1 MHHRIRPFA
10 NLRLTPIALII
21 FAGLAFS
28 HPLGN
33 FTINHYARIVAGPE
47 RTQIRYV
54 VDLAEIPTFQEAKT
68 IDQNSDG
75 NLSSDELN
83 SYLDRIAPGYM
94 AALRLTANEEKVAL
108 AIEGKS
114 IKLQPGAANL
124 PTMRIVLDLVGE
136 ITNAG
141 ASPRLRFVNDNLR
154 ERAGWAEVHVTPLV
168 GATVFNSTLYGNG
181 VTDELKVYPA
191 DLLMAPLNERVG
203 EWSVTRGATPPDA
216 KVLTMRDGRPVVVAR
231 DRFAELIAVPE
242 LTFGVAL
249 LGILIA
255 FILGSGHAL
264 TPGHSKA
271 LVGAYLVGS
280 RGTIKHAAFLG
291 LTVTITHVSSAY
303 ALSLLLISFSILA
316 PERLQIIP
324 SLISSLMI
332 IIMGVVLFTRRL
344 RGYLGG
350 HSHDHDDHGHT
361 HDHAHGPSHLP
372 PGADGAPVTWRTL
385 LPLGVSGGLLPC
397 PSAILVVLAANA
409 LGRDLYGLL
418 LVTAF
423 SLGLAGV
430 LTTVGIIFIKAGDW
444 LHLGGRAGRLVRL
457 LPIASA
463 AFITM
468 VGFIMLYQTLKQSGV
483 SAATLWEAQ
492 NLAGQPAGTIPII
505 SILIGGLI
513 LGLKH
518 AVEADHLA
526 AVSTIVSERKSILSS
541 SLVGG
546 LWGLGHTISLLIA
559 GLIVIILKVQIPDR
573 LALALEFCVALML
586 IGLGINALLRIKK
599 GGKLHVHEHVHGGVK
614 HFHPHLHPH
623 EPTNEAQTHHGLKI
637 GIRPL
642 LVGMVHGMAGSAALM
657 LLVIPTIPSPG
668 LAIVYI
674 SIFGLGS
681 IGGMMAMSTLLGLP
695 LQLTAERFKRAH
707 SVVCA
712 LAACF
717 SLGFGIFLAYEIG
730 FVEGLLR

>member
-21 FAGLAFS
+21 LAGLAFS

-33 FTINHYARIVAGPE
+33 FTINHYARIMASSE
-47 RTQIRYV
+47 RAQIRYV

-83 SYLDRIAPGYM
+83 SYLDRIAPGYI
-94 AALRLTANEEKVAL
+94 AALRLSANEENVAL
-108 AIEGKS
+108 AIAGKS

-136 ITNAG
+136 FTNAG
-141 ASPRLRFVNDNLR
+141 AMPRLRFVNNNLR
-154 ERAGWAEVHVTPLV
+154 ERAGWAELHVTPLV

-181 VTDELKVYPA
+181 VTDELKVYPE
-191 DLLMAPLNERVG
+191 DLLMAPLNERAG
-203 EWSVTRGATPPDA
+203 EWSVTRGAIPSDA
-216 KVLTMRDGRPVVVAR
+216 KALTMRDGRPVVVAR

-242 LTFGVAL
+242 LTLGVAL
-249 LGILIA
+249 LGILVA

-303 ALSLLLISFSILA
+303 ALSLLLIAFSVLA

-344 RGYLGG
+344 RGYLGA
-350 HSHDHDDHGHT
+350 HT
-361 HDHAHGPSHLP
+361 HDHGHDHPHDHGHGHSHLP
-372 PGADGAPVTWRTL
+372 PGSDGAPVTWRTL
-385 LPLGVSGGLLPC
+385 LPLGISGGLLPC

-409 LGRDLYGLL
+409 LGRNLYGLL

-444 LHLGGRAGRLVRL
+444 LNLGGRAGKFVRL

-463 AFITM
+463 AFISM
-468 VGFIMLYQTLKQSGV
+468 IGFIMLYQTLNQAGV

-492 NLAGQPAGTIPII
+492 NLSGQPAGTIPII

-526 AVSTIVSERKSILSS
+526 AVSAIVSERKSILSS

-573 LALALEFCVALML
+573 VALALEFCVALML
-586 IGLGINALLRIKK
+586 IGLGFNALLRIKK
-599 GGKLHVHEHVHGGVK
+599 GGRLHVHEHEHGGVK
-614 HFHPHLHPH
+614 HLHPHLHSH
-623 EPTNEAQTHHGLKI
+623 EQAPEPRTHHRLKI

-730 FVEGLLR
+730 FVAGLLR

>member
-1 MHHRIRPFA
+1 
-10 NLRLTPIALII
+10 
-21 FAGLAFS
+21 
-28 HPLGN
+28 
-33 FTINHYARIVAGPE
+33 
-47 RTQIRYV
+47 
-54 VDLAEIPTFQEAKT
+54 
-68 IDQNSDG
+68 
-75 NLSSDELN
+75 
-83 SYLDRIAPGYM
+83 
-94 AALRLTANEEKVAL
+94 
-108 AIEGKS
+108 
-114 IKLQPGAANL
+114 
-124 PTMRIVLDLVGE
+124 
-136 ITNAG
+136 
-141 ASPRLRFVNDNLR
+141 
-154 ERAGWAEVHVTPLV
+154 
-168 GATVFNSTLYGNG
+168 
-181 VTDELKVYPA
+181 
-191 DLLMAPLNERVG
+191 
-203 EWSVTRGATPPDA
+203 
-216 KVLTMRDGRPVVVAR
+216 
-231 DRFAELIAVPE
+231 
-242 LTFGVAL
+242 
-249 LGILIA
+249 LIA
-255 FILGSGHAL
+255 FS
-264 TPGHSKA
+264 
-271 LVGAYLVGS
+271 V
-280 RGTIKHAAFLG
+280 
-291 LTVTITHVSSAY
+291 
-303 ALSLLLISFSILA
+303 LA

-324 SLISSLMI
+324 SLISSLLI

-350 HSHDHDDHGHT
+350 HSHDHHD
-361 HDHAHGPSHLP
+361 HDHAHGHDHHDDHDHTHSHGHSHLP
-372 PGADGAPVTWRTL
+372 PGADGTPVTWRTL
-385 LPLGVSGGLLPC
+385 LPLGISGGLLPC

-430 LTTVGIIFIKAGDW
+430 LTTVGIMFIKAGDW
-444 LHLGGRAGRLVRL
+444 LHLGGRTGNLIRLL
-457 LPIASA
+457 PMLPIASA
-463 AFITM
+463 AFISM
-468 VGFIMLYQTLKQSGV
+468 VGFVMLYQTLNQAGV
-483 SAATLWEAQ
+483 SAASLWEAQ
-492 NLAGQPAGTIPII
+492 NLPGQPAGAIPIV

-526 AVSTIVSERKSILSS
+526 AVSAIVSERKSILSS

-573 LALALEFCVALML
+573 VALALEFCVALML
-586 IGLGINALLRIKK
+586 IGLGINALLRIRK
-599 GGKLHVHEHVHGGVK
+599 GGRLHIHEHEHGGVR

-623 EPTNEAQTHHGLKI
+623 EHATEPQTHHRLRI

-668 LAIVYI
+668 LALVYI

-717 SLGFGIFLAYEIG
+717 SLGFGLFLAYEIG